1 MRGGNTVRD
10 KLSRTA
16 IRPRRS
22 SLRKRESRK
31 QPIPLLETRGVPTK
45 IRNYRPGTR
54 LRGYDERRELP
65 HVMPEP
71 PQVSGG
77 KRPYSRPVRSHFTPN
92 IWKKRPLTRTLSIIG
107 GWGEIRTHG
116 GVTPTPVFKTG
127 ALNHSTTHP

>member
-1 MRGGNTVRD
+1 MTRGGNTVRD

-16 IRPRRS
+16 TRPRRS

-31 QPIPLLETRGVPTK
+31 QLIPLLETRGVPTK

-54 LRGYDERRELP
+54 LRWHDERRELP

-77 KRPYSRPVRSHFTPN
+77 KRPYSRPVRSHFTPDSMEKASFDKDAFN
-92 IWKKRPLTRTLSIIG
+92 YWRMG
-107 GWGEIRTHG
+107 
-116 GVTPTPVFKTG
+116 
-127 ALNHSTTHP
+127 